1 MAKVAKANNN
11 AANDKMTDKPQPK
24 IGLQVKFGGY
34 SCAGIKAENQDAF
47 AALVP
52 PKENDKIAKGI
63 IACIADGV
71 SSADKA
77 AEASQMVVTQFIS
90 DYYST
95 PQTWSTQKSAAK
107 VITSLNQWLY
117 SQKSSALDEDHY
129 LSSQRQQWL
138 TTFSAMIL
146 KSATGYI
153 FHVGDT
159 RISLYRNE
167 QLEALSQ
174 DHNCK
179 QGNKSVILTRALGAD
194 SRLQVDVHQVSLQTN
209 DIYLLTC
216 DGVHEFLTN
225 KQLKI
230 LLETLSSTP
239 DNIEL
244 ERLSK
249 TIVDHALEAG
259 SDDNVSCLLVMVTN
273 LPNKKLAEIEIELRK
288 KAIPPVLKVG
298 QTLDS
303 FQVKKI
309 IHASTRSHVYLVEDK
324 DTGETL
330 TLKTPSANFT
340 EDALYLQAFFREAWL
355 GERISH
361 VNVMATKARDNNSK
375 FLYLISEYID
385 GQTLT
390 QWMYDNPKPSIGQVR
405 AIIKQIIS
413 ALRAFQRLEIVHR
426 DLKPDNIMI
435 DQHGQI
441 KLIDYGAVFVASLDE
456 DQETLVENVPQGSIN
471 YIAPETLL
479 TMKANH
485 LSDLFSLGV
494 ICYEMLTG
502 KLPYKPN
509 VRASNNYTQYQQWH
523 YRSIKQHRKD
533 LPLWLDLTLQQ
544 ATQANPNLRPQVFS
558 EFYANLSKPNIEA
571 IDEYKS
577 QPLIQRNPVAFW
589 RGTSLILLVCLML
602 SLFYQIH

>member
-1 MAKVAKANNN
+1 MTKIAKSDNCNTNEKVAAK
-11 AANDKMTDKPQPK
+11 KLPQ
-24 IGLQVKFGGY
+24 IGLQAMFGGY

-47 AALVP
+47 AVLV
-52 PKENDKIAKGI
+52 PKENDRVAKGV

-77 AEASQMVVTQFIS
+77 AEASQLVVTQFIS

-117 SQKSSALDEDHY
+117 SQKSSVLDEDHY
-129 LSSQRQQWL
+129 LLSQRQQWL
-138 TTFSAMIL
+138 TTFSAIIL

-159 RISLYRNE
+159 RVSLYRNQ

-179 QGNKSVILTRALGAD
+179 QGKKSVILTRALGAD
-194 SRLQVDVHQVSLQTN
+194 SRLQVDVHQVGLQTN

-225 KQLKI
+225 KQLTT
-230 LLETLSSTP
+230 LLQTLSTNP
-239 DNIEL
+239 DNLEL

-249 TIVDHALEAG
+249 TIVEHALSAG

-273 LPNKKLAEIEIELRK
+273 LPKKELAEVETELRK
-288 KAIPPVLKVG
+288 KAIPPALEVG

-309 IHASTRSHVYLVEDK
+309 IHASNRSHVYLVEDK
-324 DTGETL
+324 NTGETL

-340 EDALYLQAFFREAWL
+340 EDSLYLQAFIREAWL
-355 GERISH
+355 GERITH

-375 FLYLISEYID
+375 FLYHISEYID

-390 QWMYDNPKPSIGQVR
+390 QWMYDNPSPSIGQVR
-405 AIIKQIIS
+405 DIIKQVIS

-435 DQHGQI
+435 DQYGQI

-456 DQETLVENVPQGSIN
+456 DQDTLVDNVPQGSIN

-502 KLPYKPN
+502 ELPYKPN
-509 VRASNNYTQYQQWH
+509 VRANNSYTHYQQWR
-523 YRSIKQHRKD
+523 YRSIKQHRND
-533 LPLWLDLTLQQ
+533 LPVWLDLTLQQ
-544 ATQANPNLRPQVFS
+544 ATQANPSLRTQAFS
-558 EFYANLSKPNIEA
+558 EFYVNLSKPNTEA

-577 QPLIQRNPVAFW
+577 LPLMQRNPVKFW
-589 RGTSLILLVCLML
+589 QGTSLVLFVFLLL
-602 SLFYQIH
+602 SLFY

>member
-1 MAKVAKANNN
+1 MTKIAKSGDCNTKKKIAGK
-11 AANDKMTDKPQPK
+11 KLPQ
-24 IGLQVKFGGY
+24 IGLQAMFGGY

-47 AALVP
+47 AVLV
-52 PKENDKIAKGI
+52 PKENDRVAKGV

-77 AEASQMVVTQFIS
+77 AEASQLVVTQFIS

-117 SQKSSALDEDHY
+117 SQKSSVLDEDHY
-129 LSSQRQQWL
+129 LLSQRQQWL
-138 TTFSAMIL
+138 TTFSAIIL

-159 RISLYRNE
+159 RVSLYRNQ

-179 QGNKSVILTRALGAD
+179 QGKKSVILTRALGAD
-194 SRLQVDVHQVSLQTN
+194 SRLQVDVHQVGLQTN

-225 KQLKI
+225 KQLTT
-230 LLETLSSTP
+230 LLQTLSTNP
-239 DNIEL
+239 DNLEL

-249 TIVDHALEAG
+249 TIVEHALSAG
-259 SDDNVSCLLVMVTN
+259 SDDNVSCLLVMVSN
-273 LPNKKLAEIEIELRK
+273 LPKKELAEVEAELRK
-288 KAIPPVLKVG
+288 KAIPPALEVG

-309 IHASTRSHVYLVEDK
+309 IHASNRSHVYLVEDK
-324 DTGETL
+324 NTGETL

-340 EDALYLQAFFREAWL
+340 EDALYLQAFIREAWL
-355 GERISH
+355 GERITH
-361 VNVMATKARDNNSK
+361 VNVMATKTRDNNSK
-375 FLYLISEYID
+375 FLYHISEYID
-385 GQTLT
+385 GQTLS
-390 QWMYDNPKPSIGQVR
+390 QWMYDNPSPSIGQVR
-405 AIIKQIIS
+405 DIIKQVIS

-435 DQHGQI
+435 DQYGQI

-456 DQETLVENVPQGSIN
+456 DQDTLVDNVPQGSIN

-502 KLPYKPN
+502 ELPYKPN
-509 VRASNNYTQYQQWH
+509 VRANNSYTHYQQWH
-523 YRSIKQHRKD
+523 YRSIKQHRND
-533 LPLWLDLTLQQ
+533 LPVWLDLTLQQ
-544 ATQANPNLRPQVFS
+544 ATQANPNLRTQAFS
-558 EFYANLSKPNIEA
+558 EFYVNLSKPNTEA

-577 QPLIQRNPVAFW
+577 LPLMQRNPVKFW
-589 RGTSLILLVCLML
+589 QGTSLVLFFFLLL
-602 SLFYQIH
+602 SLFY

>member
-1 MAKVAKANNN
+1 
-11 AANDKMTDKPQPK
+11 MTDKPQPK

>member
-1 MAKVAKANNN
+1 MTEVVKSNSETASDKQTNKIEPKV
-11 AANDKMTDKPQPK
+11 
-24 IGLQVKFGGY
+24 GLQVNFGGY

-52 PKENDKIAKGI
+52 PKENDLISKGV

-77 AEASQMVVTQFIS
+77 AEASQLAVTQFIN

-117 SQKSSALDEDHY
+117 SQKSSALDEEHY

-138 TTFSAMIL
+138 TTFTSMIF

-159 RISLYRNE
+159 RITLYRNK
-167 QLEALSQ
+167 QLETLSQ

-194 SRLQVDVHQVSLQTN
+194 SRLQVDVHQVSLQKN

-216 DGVHEFLTN
+216 DGVHEFLTK
-225 KQLKI
+225 KQVTT
-230 LLETLSSTP
+230 LLNTLSSEP
-239 DNIEL
+239 DNLEL

-249 TIVDHALEAG
+249 ALVELALAAG

-273 LPNKKLAEIEIELRK
+273 LPNKQLAEIETELRK
-288 KAIPPVLKVG
+288 KAIPPALEVG

-303 FQVKKI
+303 FKIKKI
-309 IHASTRSHVYLVEDK
+309 IHASTRSHVYLVEDT

-340 EDALYLQAFFREAWL
+340 EDAFYLQAFFREAWL
-355 GERISH
+355 GERINH

-390 QWMYDNPKPSIGQVR
+390 QWMYDNPKPSIAQVR
-405 AIIKQIIS
+405 EIIKQIIS
-413 ALRAFQRLEIVHR
+413 ALRAFKRLEIVHR

-435 DQHGQI
+435 DQYGQI

-456 DQETLVENVPQGSIN
+456 DQETLEENVPQGTIN

-479 TMKANH
+479 TMKADH

-502 KLPYKPN
+502 ELPYKPKA
-509 VRASNNYTQYQQWH
+509 RANNSYTDYQQWH
-523 YRSIKQHRKD
+523 YRSIKQHRND
-533 LPLWLDLTLQQ
+533 LPIWLDLTLQQ
-544 ATQANPNLRPQVFS
+544 ATQANPSLRSQAFS
-558 EFYANLSKPNIEA
+558 EFYVNLTKPNVEA

-577 QPLIQRNPVAFW
+577 LPLLQRNPVKFW
-589 RGTSLILLVCLML
+589 QGLSLTLFICLMI
-602 SLFYQIH
+602 SLFYLAN

>member
-1 MAKVAKANNN
+1 MTKVAKPTSKA
-11 AANDKMTDKPQPK
+11 TESKPQAQ
-24 IGLQVKFGGY
+24 IGLKVKFGGY
-34 SCAGIKAENQDAF
+34 SCAGVKAENQDAF

-52 PKENDKIAKGI
+52 KKDDLISKGA

-95 PQTWSTQKSAAK
+95 PPTWSTQKSAAK

-117 SQKSSALDEDHY
+117 SQKSSALDEEHY
-129 LSSQRQQWL
+129 LSAQRQQWL
-138 TTFSAMIL
+138 TTFTSMIF

-159 RISLYRNE
+159 RITLYRNK
-167 QLEALSQ
+167 QLETLSQ

-179 QGNKSVILTRALGAD
+179 QGHKSVILTRALGAD

-216 DGVHEFLTN
+216 DGVHEFLTK
-225 KQLKI
+225 KQVTT
-230 LLETLSSTP
+230 LLNTLSSEP
-239 DNIEL
+239 DNLEL
-244 ERLSK
+244 EQLSK
-249 TIVDHALEAG
+249 ALVEQALAAG
-259 SDDNVSCLLVMVTN
+259 SDDNVSCLIFLVKN
-273 LPNKKLAEIEIELRK
+273 LPNKQLAEIETELRK
-288 KAIPPVLKVG
+288 KAIPPVLEVG

-303 FQVKKI
+303 FKI
-309 IHASTRSHVYLVEDK
+309 KNVIHASTRSHVYLVEDTN
-324 DTGETL
+324 TGETL

-340 EDALYLQAFFREAWL
+340 EDAYYLQAFFREAWL
-355 GERISH
+355 GERINH
-361 VNVMATKARDNNSK
+361 VNVMATKAQDNNSK
-375 FLYLISEYID
+375 FLYLVSEYID

-405 AIIKQIIS
+405 DIIKQIIS
-413 ALRAFQRLEIVHR
+413 ALRAFKRLEIVHR

-435 DQHGQI
+435 DQYGQI

-456 DQETLVENVPQGSIN
+456 DQETLAENVPQGTIN

-479 TMKANH
+479 TMKADH

-502 KLPYKPN
+502 ELPYKPN
-509 VRASNNYTQYQQWH
+509 ARANNSYTTYQQWH
-523 YRSIKQHRKD
+523 YRSINHHRSD

-544 ATQANPNLRPQVFS
+544 ATEADPRLRSQAFS
-558 EFYANLSKPNIEA
+558 EFYVNLTKPNIEA

-577 QPLIQRNPVAFW
+577 QPLMQRNPVQFW
-589 RGTSLILLVCLML
+589 KGTSSILFVLLMV
-602 SLFYQIH
+602 SLLY

>member
-1 MAKVAKANNN
+1 MTEVAKTKNDTANN
-11 AANDKMTDKPQPK
+11 KLTDKLQSTV
-24 IGLQVKFGGY
+24 GLQVKFGGY

-52 PKENDKIAKGI
+52 PKENDLISKGV

-77 AEASQMVVTQFIS
+77 AEASQLAVTQFIS

-95 PQTWSTQKSAAK
+95 PPTWSTQKSAAK

-138 TTFSAMIL
+138 TTFSSMIL

-159 RISLYRNE
+159 RITLYRNK

-179 QGNKSVILTRALGAD
+179 QGHKSVILTRALGAD
-194 SRLQVDVHQVSLQTN
+194 SRLQVDVHQVSLQKN

-216 DGVHEFLTN
+216 DGVHEFLTK
-225 KQLKI
+225 KQVTT
-230 LLETLSSTP
+230 LLNTLSSEP
-239 DNIEL
+239 DNLEL

-249 TIVDHALEAG
+249 ALVEQALAAG

-273 LPNKKLAEIEIELRK
+273 LPNKQLAEIETELRK
-288 KAIPPVLKVG
+288 KAIPPALEIG

-303 FQVKKI
+303 FKIKKI
-309 IHASTRSHVYLVEDK
+309 IHASNRSHVYLVEDS

-355 GERISH
+355 GERINH
-361 VNVMATKARDNNSK
+361 VNVMATKPFDNNSK
-375 FLYLISEYID
+375 FLYHISEYID

-390 QWMYDNPKPSIGQVR
+390 QWMYDNPHPSIGQVR
-405 AIIKQIIS
+405 DIIKQIIS
-413 ALRAFQRLEIVHR
+413 ALRAFQRLEVVHR

-435 DQHGQI
+435 DQYGQI

-456 DQETLVENVPQGSIN
+456 NQETLLESVPQGSVN

-502 KLPYKPN
+502 ELPYKPN
-509 VRASNNYTQYQQWH
+509 VRANNNYTHYQQWH
-523 YRSIKQHRKD
+523 YRSIKQHRND

-577 QPLIQRNPVAFW
+577 QPLIQRNPVKFW
-589 RGTSLILLVCLML
+589 QGTSLVLFICLML
-602 SLFYQIH
+602 SLFY

>member
-1 MAKVAKANNN
+1 MTKVAKAKS
-11 AANDKMTDKPQPK
+11 DTTK
-24 IGLQVKFGGY
+24 IELAKNQQAKTGLQIKFGGY

-52 PKENDKIAKGI
+52 SEHELIAKGA

-71 SSADKA
+71 SSATKA
-77 AEASQMVVTQFIS
+77 AEASQLAVTQFIS

-129 LSSQRQQWL
+129 LAEQQQQWL

-159 RISLYRNE
+159 RISLYRDK
-167 QLEALSQ
+167 QLEAISH

-194 SRLQVDVHQVSLQTN
+194 SRLQVDVHQVDLQAQ
-209 DIYLLTC
+209 DIYLFTC

-225 KQLKI
+225 KQLKS
-230 LLETLSSTP
+230 LLQTLSSSP

-249 TIVDHALEAG
+249 TIVEQALSAG
-259 SDDNVSCLLVMVTN
+259 SDDNVSCLLVRVSSIS
-273 LPNKKLAEIEIELRK
+273 NKKLVEIERDLRN
-288 KAIPPVLKVG
+288 KAIPPALSVG
-298 QTLDS
+298 HTIDS
-303 FQVKKI
+303 FKIKKI
-309 IHASTRSHVYLVEDK
+309 IHASNRSHLYLVEDSI
-324 DTGETL
+324 TGNSL
-330 TLKTPSANFT
+330 ALKTPSANFT
-340 EDALYLQAFFREAWL
+340 EDAHYLQAFTREAWL
-355 GERISH
+355 GERVKH
-361 VNVMATKARDNNSK
+361 VNVMAIRPLDNNSN
-375 FLYLISEYID
+375 FLYHISEYID

-405 AIIKQIIS
+405 DIIKQVIS
-413 ALRAFQRLEIVHR
+413 ALRAFQRLEVVHR

-435 DQHGQI
+435 SHDGQI

-456 DQETLVENVPQGSIN
+456 NQETLVDNVPQGSVN

-479 TMKANH
+479 TMQSNY
-485 LSDLFSLGV
+485 LSDMFSLGV

-502 KLPYKPN
+502 ELPYKPN
-509 VRASNNYTQYQQWH
+509 VRANNNYTHYQQWH
-523 YRSIKQHRKD
+523 YRSIKQHRND

-544 ATQANPNLRPQVFS
+544 VTQANPNLRSQAFS

-577 QPLIQRNPVAFW
+577 LPLIERNPLRFW
-589 RGTSLILLVCLML
+589 QGVSSVLLVLLML
-602 SLFYQIH
+602 SLIN

>member
-1 MAKVAKANNN
+1 MTEVAKSNSETAS
-11 AANDKMTDKPQPK
+11 DKQTDKIK
-24 IGLQVKFGGY
+24 TKVGLQVKFGGY

-52 PKENDKIAKGI
+52 PKENDLLSKGV

-77 AEASQMVVTQFIS
+77 AEASQLAVTQFIN

-117 SQKSSALDEDHY
+117 SQKSSALDEEHY

-159 RISLYRNE
+159 RISLYRNK

-194 SRLQVDVHQVSLQTN
+194 SRLQVDVHQVSLQKN

-225 KQLKI
+225 KKLQA

-239 DNIEL
+239 DNVEL

-249 TIVDHALEAG
+249 TIVEQALAAG

-273 LPNKKLAEIEIELRK
+273 LPNKQLAEIETELRK
-288 KAIPPVLKVG
+288 KAIPPALEVG

-303 FQVKKI
+303 FKIKKI
-309 IHASTRSHVYLVEDK
+309 IHASTRSHVYLVEDTN
-324 DTGETL
+324 TGETL
-330 TLKTPSANFT
+330 TLKAPSENFT
-340 EDALYLQAFFREAWL
+340 EDAFYLQAFFREAWL
-355 GERISH
+355 GERINH

-405 AIIKQIIS
+405 EIIKQIIS
-413 ALRAFQRLEIVHR
+413 ALRAFKRLEIVHR

-435 DQHGQI
+435 DQYGQI

-456 DQETLVENVPQGSIN
+456 DQETLGENVPQGTIN

-479 TMKANH
+479 TMKADY

-502 KLPYKPN
+502 ELPYKPKS
-509 VRASNNYTQYQQWH
+509 RANNSYTDYQQWH
-523 YRSIKQHRKD
+523 YRSIKQHRND
-533 LPLWLDLTLQQ
+533 LPIWLDLTLQQ
-544 ATQANPNLRPQVFS
+544 ATQANPSLRSQAFS
-558 EFYANLSKPNIEA
+558 EFYVNLSKPNIGA
-571 IDEYKS
+571 IEEYKS
-577 QPLIQRNPVAFW
+577 LPLMQRNPVQFW
-589 RGTSLILLVCLML
+589 QGTSLILFIFLLL
-602 SLFYQIH
+602 SLLYKSH

>member
-1 MAKVAKANNN
+1 MTEVAKSNSETTS
-11 AANDKMTDKPQPK
+11 DKHTGKPEPK
-24 IGLQVKFGGY
+24 VGLQVKFGGY
-34 SCAGIKAENQDAF
+34 SCAGIKPENQDAF

-52 PKENDKIAKGI
+52 PKENDLISKGV

-77 AEASQMVVTQFIS
+77 AEASQLAVTQFIG

-95 PQTWSTQKSAAK
+95 PPTWSTQKSAAK

-117 SQKSSALDEDHY
+117 SQKSSALDEEHY
-129 LSSQRQQWL
+129 LSAQRQQWL
-138 TTFSAMIL
+138 TTFTSMIF

-159 RISLYRNE
+159 RITLYRNK
-167 QLEALSQ
+167 QLETLSQ

-194 SRLQVDVHQVSLQTN
+194 SRLQVDVHQVPLQKN

-216 DGVHEFLTN
+216 DGVHEFLTK
-225 KQLKI
+225 KQVTT
-230 LLETLSSTP
+230 LLNTLSSEP
-239 DNIEL
+239 DNLEL
-244 ERLSK
+244 EQLSK
-249 TIVDHALEAG
+249 ALVEQALAAG
-259 SDDNVSCLLVMVTN
+259 SDDNVSCLIVLVKN
-273 LPNKKLAEIEIELRK
+273 LPNKQLAEIETELRK
-288 KAIPPVLKVG
+288 KAIPPVLEVG

-303 FQVKKI
+303 FKI
-309 IHASTRSHVYLVEDK
+309 KNVIHASTRSHVYLVEDIN
-324 DTGETL
+324 TGETL

-340 EDALYLQAFFREAWL
+340 EDAYYLQAFFREAWL
-355 GERISH
+355 GERINH
-361 VNVMATKARDNNSK
+361 VNVMATRAQDNNSK
-375 FLYLISEYID
+375 FLYLVSEYID

-405 AIIKQIIS
+405 DIIKQIIS
-413 ALRAFQRLEIVHR
+413 ALRAFKRLEIVHR

-435 DQHGQI
+435 DQYGQI

-456 DQETLVENVPQGSIN
+456 DQETLAENVPQGTIN

-479 TMKANH
+479 TMKADH

-502 KLPYKPN
+502 ELPYKPN
-509 VRASNNYTQYQQWH
+509 TRANNSYTTYQQWH
-523 YRSIKQHRKD
+523 YRSINHHRSD

-544 ATQANPNLRPQVFS
+544 ATEADPRLRSQAFS
-558 EFYANLSKPNIEA
+558 EFYVNLTKPNIEA

-577 QPLIQRNPVAFW
+577 QPLMQRNPVQFW
-589 RGTSLILLVCLML
+589 KGTSSVLFVLLMV
-602 SLFYQIH
+602 SLLY

>member
-1 MAKVAKANNN
+1 MTKVANTKSDTANNKLINKPQAKV
-11 AANDKMTDKPQPK
+11 
-24 IGLQVKFGGY
+24 GLQIKFGGY

-52 PKENDKIAKGI
+52 DQNDLIAKGA

-71 SSADKA
+71 SSANKA
-77 AEASQMVVTQFIS
+77 AEASQLAVTQFIN
-90 DYYST
+90 DYYAT

-117 SQKSSALDEDHY
+117 SQQSSDFNAGNHI
-129 LSSQRQQWL
+129 SAQKQQWL
-138 TTFSAMIL
+138 TTFTAMIL

-159 RISLYRNE
+159 RVTLYRNK
-167 QLEALSQ
+167 QLETLSQ

-179 QGNKSVILTRALGAD
+179 QGHKSVILTRALGAD

-216 DGVHEFLTN
+216 DGVHEFLTK
-225 KQLKI
+225 KQVTT
-230 LLETLSSTP
+230 LLNTLSSEP
-239 DNIEL
+239 DNVEL
-244 ERLSK
+244 EQLSK
-249 TIVDHALEAG
+249 ALVEQALAAG
-259 SDDNVSCLLVMVTN
+259 SDDNVSCLLVMVASI
-273 LPNKKLAEIEIELRK
+273 PNKELAEIERELRN
-288 KAIPPVLKVG
+288 KAIPPALEVG
-298 QTLDS
+298 QTLDT
-303 FQVKKI
+303 FQIKKI
-309 IHASTRSHVYLVEDK
+309 IHASNRSHVYIVEDSV
-324 DTGETL
+324 TGKTL
-330 TLKTPSANFT
+330 TLKAPSENFA
-340 EDALYLQAFFREAWL
+340 EDALYLQAFTREAWL
-355 GERISH
+355 GERIKH
-361 VNVMATKARDNNSK
+361 VNVMAIQPLDNNSK
-375 FLYLISEYID
+375 FLYHISEYIE

-405 AIIKQIIS
+405 DIIKQIIS

-435 DQHGQI
+435 DQYGQI

-456 DQETLVENVPQGSIN
+456 NQETLLENVPQGSVN
-471 YIAPETLL
+471 YIAPETQL
-479 TMKANH
+479 TMQANH
-485 LSDLFSLGV
+485 LSDLFALGV

-502 KLPYKPN
+502 ELPYKPDAS
-509 VRASNNYTQYQQWH
+509 VSNNYTHYHQWH
-523 YRSIKQHRKD
+523 YRSVKQHRSD

-544 ATQANPNLRPQVFS
+544 ATEANPKLRSQVFS

-577 QPLIQRNPVAFW
+577 LPLIQRNPVLFW
-589 RGTSLILLVCLML
+589 QGLSIVLFICLLL
-602 SLFYQIH
+602 SLFSNSL